1 MKLICIDDV
10 VDIIGFGDGVKELTW
25 GKEYEIVN
33 FYDIKGDGREYISV
47 INDKGKR
54 NDYYC
59 TRKGGRRRPREDLTE
74 VKGGVKD

>member
-1 MKLICIDDV
+1 MKLICIDDL

-47 INDKGKR
+47 INDKGR
-54 NDYYC
+54 NTDYLID
-59 TRKGGRRRPREDLTE
+59 RFVDLESFREIQLN
-74 VKGGVKD
+74 KIGI